1 MISFNNVT
9 FGMELEYGD
18 ICRTELSSGLTWNEK
33 DYSIVSSTGIA
44 NDPKGLAYAKG
55 GEINSVPTKY
65 PEQQAAMFAELI
77 QQHPEAA
84 VNHRTNLH
92 LHVRVPGLSEDLE
105 SLKRLL
111 AYINTN
117 QVAIYQAIEPV
128 PVPFS
133 QDYVSIEAFRGA
145 QKRYK
150 RRKVSHQYAVSKV
163 RVERALAASTVEQF
177 FAAHAPVQGNG
188 KPAWGLT
195 TRAGINLLQLKET
208 DTVEFRHFTNTLDR
222 AKLECCFDWVQAFI
236 PAALDNA
243 PVTQLVAASS
253 MNFPEFAPYDYDME
267 VGYAYTNFDKNSRNV
282 ATQRINALRHLLDI
296 DSCSA
301 AETVEAI
308 KQIEDILSLVSVQ
321 QLHDV
326 GPCR

>member
-1 MISFNNVT
+1 
-9 FGMELEYGD
+9 
-18 ICRTELSSGLTWNEK
+18 
-33 DYSIVSSTGIA
+33 
-44 NDPKGLAYAKG
+44 
-55 GEINSVPTKY
+55 
-65 PEQQAAMFAELI
+65 MFADLVE
-77 QQHPEAA
+77 QHPEAA

-128 PVPFS
+128 PVPVRA
-133 QDYVSIEAFRGA
+133 DYASAEAYKGA

-163 RVERALAASTVEQF
+163 RVERALAATTVEEF
-177 FAAHAPVQGNG
+177 LAAHAPVQGNG

-222 AKLECCFDWVQAFI
+222 AKLECCFEWVRAFI

-243 PVTQLVAASS
+243 PVAQLVAAST
-253 MNFPEFAPYDYDME
+253 MNFPEFAPYNYDME
-267 VGYAYTNFDKNSRNV
+267 VGYAYTNFDKNSRKV
-282 ATQRINALRHLLDI
+282 ATQRINALRDLIDI

-308 KQIEDILSLVSVQ
+308 KQIENKLSLGSV
-321 QLHDV
+321 
-326 GPCR
+326 